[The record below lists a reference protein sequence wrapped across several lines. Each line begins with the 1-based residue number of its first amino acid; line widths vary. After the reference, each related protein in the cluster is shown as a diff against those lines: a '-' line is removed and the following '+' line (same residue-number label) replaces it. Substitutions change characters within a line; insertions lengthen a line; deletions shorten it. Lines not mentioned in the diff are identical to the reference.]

1 MSRRYEDLI
10 DELKALREKS
20 TIGGGQDKIEAQ
32 RKKGKLWVRDR
43 LNSLLDKGS
52 FQEIQWLRTHRSTFF
67 GMDKM
72 KIYGDGV
79 IIGYGKVDGRP
90 VFIYAQ
96 DFTVFGGSIG
106 EVHGEKIAYLIDMAI
121 KYGAPVI
128 GLYDSGGARI
138 QEGVASLHSS
148 GLLFAANVKAS
159 GVVPQIAL
167 MLGPCAGA
175 ASYSPALMDFVIM
188 VKQAYMFITGP
199 EVVKA
204 ATGVDVSFE
213 ELGGAAVHAS
223 KSGVAHIVVED
234 EDSAFMVTRKLLSY
248 LPSNSNEEPPYIPT
262 DDPVDRRLDNLYS
275 VVPTDPVK
283 PFDVREVIVSVVDN
297 GEFLEIQPE
306 YAKSAVVG
314 FARVGGHGVCMV
326 ANQPAEKGG
335 VIDID
340 ASDKIARFVRFCD
353 AFNFPIVTFVDTPGF
368 MPGVDQEHGG
378 IIRHGAKILHAYAD
392 ATVPKIT
399 VIMRKAYGGAYIA
412 MGSKSLGA
420 DISYAWPTAEIAV
433 MGPEGAVRILYRKEA
448 ESKADP
454 SKFYEEK
461 TVEYRRLF
469 ANPYL
474 SAELGYI
481 DDVIDPAETRLKIA
495 TALEFVKRKR
505 EEYVG
510 IVPKKHSNI
519 PL

>member
-1 MSRRYEDLI
+1 MARDHS
-10 DELKALREKS
+10 ELLEELNKLREKS
-20 TIGGGQDKIEAQ
+20 IQGGGLDKIEAQ

-43 LNSLLDKGS
+43 LNLLLDKDS
-52 FQEIQWLRTHRSTFF
+52 FNEIQWLRTHRSSFF
-67 GMDKM
+67 GMDKV

-79 IIGYGKVDGRP
+79 IIGYGRIDGRP
-90 VFIYAQ
+90 VFVYAQ

-106 EVHGEKIAYLIDMAI
+106 EIHGEKIAYLIEMAI

-159 GVVPQIAL
+159 GVIPQIAL

-188 VKQAYMFITGP
+188 VKNAYMFITGP

-204 ATGVDVSFE
+204 ATGVEVSFE
-213 ELGGAAVHAS
+213 ELGGAHVHAT

-234 EDSAFMVTRKLLSY
+234 EQSAFHVTRRLLSY
-248 LPSNSNEEPPYIPT
+248 LPSNSNEEPPYLPT
-262 DDPVDRRLDNLYS
+262 GDPPDRKIDDIYS
-275 VVPTDPVK
+275 LIPTDPVK
-283 PFDVREVIVSVVDN
+283 PFDVREVIVRVVDN
-297 GEFLEIQPE
+297 GEFLELQPDF
-306 YAKSAVVG
+306 AKSAVIG
-314 FARVGGHGVCMV
+314 FARINGRSVCIV
-326 ANQPAEKGG
+326 ANQPADKGG

-353 AFNFPIVTFVDTPGF
+353 AFNIPIITFVDTPGF

-399 VIMRKAYGGAYIA
+399 IIMRKAYGGAYIA

-420 DISYAWPTAEIAV
+420 DITYAWPTAEIAV

-448 ESKADP
+448 ESHPDP
-454 SKFYEEK
+454 AKFYEEK
-461 TVEYRRLF
+461 TAEYRKLF

-474 SAELGYI
+474 AAELGYV
-481 DDVIDPAETRLKIA
+481 DDVIDPALTRAKIA
-495 TALEFVKRKR
+495 AALEVVYRKR
-505 EEYVG
+505 EEYLG
-510 IVPKKHSNI
+510 IIPKKHSNI